1 MANYTDWNQALID
14 YFIKGTPHGTKIYL
28 SVDEDV
34 IERIGYHFG
43 QSSTSG
49 TWVDNFCT
57 AVRRKVIF
65 EGQVNLQYL
74 KGRDSQGL
82 PKGVAFL
89 CATILAA
96 SQMAQE
102 EKISE
107 TNYFKRLREILALPG
122 FARPLG
128 MKFGNEAEEPLWRE
142 WNRWLMEDR
151 FLPSAQRGG
160 GSATYINYPISQSL
174 LRRTDK
180 DRLRKLFQ
188 EKQWQ
193 AEWDAQ
199 TLFAHVQREAGGFGI
214 HLKDLLTE
222 NKQRHEP
229 IVEALHQVYEQWKA
243 QGCPTADKNNYCS
256 WSRHLFCGLYR
267 IEDPFLGQVDY
278 SLYPKQQRGRSLE
291 SVEVKQGDNTHSLRE
306 ERPGWYFPLEYS
318 VSQKELDNGAKYQ
331 ITSPD
336 DLDYLILPARDFWIL
351 IPDPENPDFGAY
363 ASWEAPSLGTQ
374 FILLCKQ
381 ELLSDIQRLRD
392 ENLLK
397 SSLTTQPIFNNS
409 GWVEIQECM
418 VVSQAW
424 DGVFIKNQTLKYA
437 LQPSV
442 KLSISLSGGL
452 RVPKVGAWLVNHSP
466 QITIF
471 GFYSTAELKVTRL
484 SDNQTILE
492 SSQSTN
498 TSITLDF
505 AHPGDYLIEATFAD
519 ESSQRLVKIVDWNY
533 LGIEKCVHRE
543 VMPINSE
550 YHIFGSVIEQSC

>member
-1 MANYTDWNQALID
+1 MQ
-14 YFIKGTPHGTKIYL
+14 H
-28 SVDEDV
+28 
-34 IERIGYHFG
+34 
-43 QSSTSG
+43 
-49 TWVDNFCT
+49 
-57 AVRRKVIF
+57 
-65 EGQVNLQYL
+65 L

-122 FARPLG
+122 FSRPPG
-128 MKFGNEAEEPLWRE
+128 MKSGNEAEEPLWRE
-142 WNRWLMEDR
+142 WNRWLMEHG
-151 FLPSAQRGG
+151 FLPSAQRGRG
-160 GSATYINYPISQSL
+160 GSTTYINYPISQSL

-180 DRLRKLFQ
+180 DKLRQLFQ
-188 EKQWQ
+188 ENQWQ
-193 AEWDAQ
+193 AQWDAQ
-199 TLFAHVQREAGGFGI
+199 TLFTHVRREAGGFGI
-214 HLKDLLTE
+214 HLKELLTE
-222 NKQRHEP
+222 NKQRHEA
-229 IVEALHQVYEQWKA
+229 ILEALHQVYEQWKA
-243 QGCPTADKNNYCS
+243 QGYLTADKNNYCI
-256 WSRHLFCGLYR
+256 WSRHIFCGLYR
-267 IEDPFLGQVDY
+267 TEDPFLGQVNY
-278 SLYPKQQRGRSLE
+278 SLYPKQQRGRRLE
-291 SVEVKQGDNTHSLRE
+291 LVEVKLGDNPHPLRE

-318 VSQKELDNGAKYQ
+318 VNGKELENGAKYQ

-351 IPDPENPDFGAY
+351 IPDPENPDSGAY

-381 ELLSDIQRLRD
+381 ELLSDIERLRD

-397 SSLTTQPIFNNS
+397 WNSTPQPIFNS
-409 GWVEIQECM
+409 SEWVELQECM

-437 LQPSV
+437 LQPAV

-452 RVPKVGAWLVNHSP
+452 RVPRIGTWVVEHSP

-471 GFYSTAELKVTRL
+471 GFYLTAQLQVTRL
-484 SDNQTILE
+484 SDNQIIFD

-498 TSITLDF
+498 TSIVLKIYE
-505 AHPGDYLIEATFAD
+505 PGDYLIEASFAS
-519 ESSQRLVKIVDWNY
+519 ESSQRLVRIVDWNSF
-533 LGIEKCVHRE
+533 GIDKDMLCE
-543 VMPINSE
+543 VIPINSE
-550 YHIFGSVIEQSC
+550 YHISGSVIERCF